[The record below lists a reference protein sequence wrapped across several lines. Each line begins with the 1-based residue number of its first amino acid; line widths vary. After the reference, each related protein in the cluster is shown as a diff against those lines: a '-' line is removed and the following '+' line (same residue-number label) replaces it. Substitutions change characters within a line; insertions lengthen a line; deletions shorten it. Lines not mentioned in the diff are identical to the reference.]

1 MTSVWGDNVLKLNW
15 KMTWCSDVEHKTY
28 DVSLED
34 RNVFECVALPFVWDS
49 RLTKMLVQSNVAD
62 CITARTIK
70 FFLRLNLWKTSVAL
84 SKLQIQSSYNF

>member
-1 MTSVWGDNVLKLNW
+1 MLKLNW

-70 FFLRLNLWKTSVAL
+70 LFLHLNLWKTSVAL